1 MTPRPGRA
9 RGIAGAAALIAVL
22 TVLSRAAGFART
34 VVFAGVVGSTDLGDV
49 YQTANT
55 IPNIIFEIVAGGA
68 LAALVVPLLA
78 GAVAAGDRETVA
90 RTASVLLTWVLVL
103 LVPLALVVALAAGPI
118 IGLLGNDAS
127 PAALAMGERMLRVFA
142 VQLPLY
148 GVGII
153 FAGVLQSHRRF
164 AWPVLAPLLSS
175 VTVMAAYG
183 TFATMATSPARVADI
198 GRGPEL
204 VLSVGT
210 TIGVAVLTLC
220 LVVPV
225 RRLGLRLRPRL
236 RVEPE
241 LRRRAVGLAGAAMV
255 TVVAQQLVLAYLLY
269 LANGAHVDGTVVLF
283 GLAQT
288 MFLLPWA
295 VLAVPVATSAYPELA
310 EAAAAGERDRF
321 DATLARTTRAV
332 LLLAGLGAAALVA
345 VAAPVAHLLVTVMD
359 SAADPAGLAAAIA
372 AFAPGLLGYAL
383 LALLSRAL
391 YAAGQ
396 ARQAAI
402 ATAVGWAATAV
413 AALVLSLALEPAHR
427 VAALAAANTVGM
439 TVLGVALVTVVA
451 RRVGRGALSGVARAA
466 LAALI
471 AGTVGAI
478 SGAGAARAVSAWL
491 TPGFATQ
498 VAAGMLAGVVAA
510 AGFLLVG
517 LLVDRRDLGRML
529 ARVTRRLRP
538 GRRGPVVDEPAATGQ
553 R

>member
-1 MTPRPGRA
+1 MTSRA
-9 RGIAGAAALIAVL
+9 RGIAGAAALIAIL
-22 TVLSRAAGFART
+22 TVGSRVAGFART
-34 VVFAGVVGSTDLGDV
+34 VLFAGVVGPTDLGDV

-78 GAVAAGDRETVA
+78 GAVVAGDREAVS
-90 RTASVLLTWVLVL
+90 RTASALLTWVLVL
-103 LVPLALVVALAAGPI
+103 LVPLAVVVAVAAGPI
-118 IGLLGNDAS
+118 VGLLGNDAN
-127 PAALAMGERMLRVFA
+127 PAALDMGARMLRVFA

-153 FAGVLQSHRRF
+153 LAGVLQSHRRF

-183 TFATMATSPARVADI
+183 LFATLAPAPARVADI

-210 TIGVAVLTLC
+210 TLGVAVLTMC

-225 RRLGLRLRPRL
+225 RRLRLRLRPTL
-236 RVEPE
+236 GVDAD

-255 TVVAQQLVLAYLLY
+255 TVVAQQLALAYLLT
-269 LANGAHVDGTVVLF
+269 LANGARLDGTVVLF

-288 MFLLPWA
+288 VFLLPWA

-345 VAAPVAHLLVTVMD
+345 VAVPAARVLVTIMHRAV
-359 SAADPAGLAAAIA
+359 DPAGLAAGIA

-396 ARQAAI
+396 ARRAAV
-402 ATAVGWAATAV
+402 ATAVGWVATMA
-413 AALVLSLALEPAHR
+413 AALGLSLALDPADR
-427 VAALAAANTVGM
+427 VAALAAANSIGM
-439 TVLGVALVTVVA
+439 TVLGVALLAVVG
-451 RRVGRGALSGVARAA
+451 RRVGRGGLAGVPRAA
-466 LAALI
+466 VAALV
-471 AGTVGAI
+471 AGAVGAVA
-478 SGAGAARAVSAWL
+478 GAGAARAVAAL
-491 TPGFATQ
+491 TTPGV
-498 VAAGMLAGVVAA
+498 VADVSAGMLAGVVAA

-517 LLVDRRDLGRML
+517 LLVDRPDLGPMLGRL
-529 ARVTRRLRP
+529 ARALRR
-538 GRRGPVVDEPAATGQ
+538 GRRRPVVDEPAATG
-553 R
+553 RR